1 MMKRMKKDFIDGIFD
16 FLTNIDVE
24 KLPNERELLPFFAK
38 RLKLIRDEWKNTPKE
53 KRAVFWKMLFNLSKD
68 YLLKKKD

>member
-1 MMKRMKKDFIDGIFD
+1 MKKDFIDGIFD

-53 KRAVFWKMLFNLSKD
+53 KRAVFKKMLFNLSKD